1 MALVVKL
8 GHTWG
13 VRISQKALGRF
24 PLSREIDTI
33 SHTNVQSPRGRL
45 VQDRSTKEPK
55 LNCRNWECGVVI
67 PIIQQGTKVEGRSLG
82 NVSKEKSSDERKNE
96 KEFDFAP
103 LFDAKVPVPMKLPG
117 RPYGPEM
124 KPWYYM
130 ED

>member
-1 MALVVKL
+1 M
-8 GHTWG
+8 
-13 VRISQKALGRF
+13 R
-24 PLSREIDTI
+24 
-33 SHTNVQSPRGRL
+33 RGRL

-67 PIIQQGTKVEGRSLG
+67 PIIQQGPEVEASRNLG
-82 NVSKEKSSDERKNE
+82 TVSNEKSSVERKNE

-103 LFDAKVPVPMKLPG
+103 LFDTKVPVPMKLPG
-117 RPYGPEM
+117 RPYGPGM